1 MPVKSRVQTRGTL
14 PQVVFLSMLGRSIE
28 DEMSRITERGAEH
41 AAAAWLRIADHAE
54 QPEQQLK
61 ALQQA

>member
-1 MPVKSRVQTRGTL
+1 
-14 PQVVFLSMLGRSIE
+14 MLGRSVG

-41 AAAAWLRIADHAE
+41 AASAWLRIADHVE

-61 ALQQA
+61 AHQQAGGLA